1 MKIFGFNLNN
11 EKHFV
16 NITCNV
22 ILSLLI
28 FAVLGV
34 SVLLP
39 ISATVYQ
46 TNAPAYYYGD
56 KNSSNVSL
64 MINVYWGTEYLDEML
79 QIFEDNDIT
88 TTFFIGGCWAG
99 KNNEYLKKIYEKG
112 HEIGNHG
119 YFHKDH
125 AKISADAGKSEIY
138 MTEELI
144 KGIIGVKTT
153 LFAPPSGS
161 LNEKVLNVAENL
173 GYKTIMWSLDT
184 IDWRDKDENLIFKRA
199 TEKTAGGDL
208 ILMHPTECT
217 VKALDKII
225 KDLKS
230 KGLTPTTVSKTLG
243 IQ

>member
-1 MKIFGFNLNN
+1 
-11 EKHFV
+11 
-16 NITCNV
+16 
-22 ILSLLI
+22 
-28 FAVLGV
+28 
-34 SVLLP
+34 
-39 ISATVYQ
+39 
-46 TNAPAYYYGD
+46 
-56 KNSSNVSL
+56 
-64 MINVYWGTEYLDEML
+64 
-79 QIFEDNDIT
+79 
-88 TTFFIGGCWAG
+88 
-99 KNNEYLKKIYEKG
+99 
-112 HEIGNHG
+112 
-119 YFHKDH
+119 
-125 AKISADAGKSEIY
+125 

-161 LNEKVLNVAENL
+161 INEKVLNVAENL

-208 ILMHPTECT
+208 ILLHSTECT